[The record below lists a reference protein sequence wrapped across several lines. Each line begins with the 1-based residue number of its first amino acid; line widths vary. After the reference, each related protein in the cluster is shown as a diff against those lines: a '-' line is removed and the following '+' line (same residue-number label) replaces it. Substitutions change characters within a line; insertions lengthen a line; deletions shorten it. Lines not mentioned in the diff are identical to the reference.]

1 MPQLAWE
8 PVEFL
13 DILGVAPSEAE
24 YGLSFHYV
32 VERSGLRLELSVWP
46 LNSDV
51 SIKIFSAHQAEPL
64 IFLNLLGCPAARV
77 LTDRRGR
84 FIEFA
89 GGNAFAGRYDTT
101 TAASYGYR
109 LWVEPYIQVE
119 PYAYPT

>member
-13 DILGVAPSEAE
+13 DLLGVAPSEGE
-24 YGLSFHYV
+24 YGLSFHYM

-46 LNSDV
+46 LNPDV
-51 SIKIFSAHQAEPL
+51 SIKIFSAQQTEPL
-64 IFLNLLGCPAARV
+64 IFLNLLDCPAARV
-77 LTDRRGR
+77 LADRRGR

-101 TAASYGYR
+101 TAASYGFR

-119 PYAYPT
+119 PYSYPT